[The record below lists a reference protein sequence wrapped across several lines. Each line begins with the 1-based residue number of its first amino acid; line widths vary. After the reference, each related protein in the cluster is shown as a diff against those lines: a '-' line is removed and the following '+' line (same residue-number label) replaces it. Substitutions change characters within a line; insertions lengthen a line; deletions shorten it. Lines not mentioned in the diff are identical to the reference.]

1 MCKPFIYGIRF
12 RTLKKKKK
20 PHYNYI
26 YDFDKSISMFV
37 FKVITG
43 SVMHMLNSILRLI
56 YKETE

>member
-20 PHYNYI
+20 THYNYI